1 MNYLPSE
8 KCLICKSSLDVVK
21 GRRLIIT
28 GIRGLFIDRE
38 SRSHSDREYSY
49 KIEGSNSYLHF
60 KGSWTSDQVQK
71 ALEEATVGLH
81 PWFCQKCG
89 GRSCRKCG
97 AVYNYPMATDVLNDD
112 GTTSHCAIFHFQP
125 KCTNLI
131 CAETDSGAPE
141 AFLDD
146 DLINVIISEDE

>member
-1 MNYLPSE
+1 MKYLPSE
-8 KCLICKSSLDVVK
+8 RCLICKRSLDVVN

-28 GIRGLFIDRE
+28 GNLGLFIDKE
-38 SRSHSDREYSY
+38 NRSHSDKEYSY
-49 KIEGSNSYLHF
+49 KIDGSNSYLHF
-60 KGSWTSDQVQK
+60 KGTWTSDQVKK
-71 ALEEATVGLH
+71 ALEEVAAGLH

-89 GRSCRKCG
+89 GRNCKKCG

-125 KCTNLI
+125 KCTNLL
-131 CAETDSGAPE
+131 CGEADSGVSE

-146 DLINVIISEDE
+146 AQINVIISDDE